1 MTSPGNF
8 SKTVLGVIFIL
19 GIVGVLFSSVAGG
32 TGPSHGVNCDIHQNA
47 CSQELPGYTVTLD
60 ITPKP
65 VSAMKDLSFRVLIT
79 GEKLQENPFID
90 LGMPGMKM
98 GPNRVHLKAVS
109 ATTYEGKGVIV
120 RCPSGH
126 RVWRATVTLPQ
137 KGAVEFIF
145 DVIY

>member
-19 GIVGVLFSSVAGG
+19 VIEGALFLSVADEI
-32 TGPSHGVNCDIHQNA
+32 GPSHGINCDIHQNA
-47 CSQELPGYTVTLD
+47 CSQKLPGYTVKLD
-60 ITPKP
+60 INPKP
-65 VSAMKDLSFRVLIT
+65 VSAMKDLTFRVLVT

-98 GPNRVHLKAVS
+98 GPNRVHLKAVND
-109 ATTYEGKGVIV
+109 TTYVGKGVIV
-120 RCPSGH
+120 RCPSG
-126 RVWRATVTLPQ
+126 RRIWRATVTIPQ
-137 KGAVEFIF
+137 KGAVGFIF